1 MLGVDGKTVV
11 IIGKAVRLRG
21 NGYSLPNAL
30 LARMDYR
37 STIFWG
43 GDSGTRNRN
52 SINDSEATSW
62 RHVAR

>member
-1 MLGVDGKTVV
+1 M
-11 IIGKAVRLRG
+11 RLRG

-30 LARMDYR
+30 LARMDDR

-52 SINDSEATSW
+52 SINDRATGSSEATSR